1 MASLVQ
7 DQVRS
12 KPVGS
17 SVISMTSSATSTT
30 NCSAS
35 VVKTSPQLIQLPHN
49 LLRGTTSVKREDAVR
64 MYIERSM
71 LQQTTW
77 GHENVD
83 QTSVI
88 GKMPRTDA
96 DLDAFCAELN
106 LLRKVIMRR
115 GRCVIQDEM
124 IARACKMGW
133 RRRDGGVPKNR
144 VQIVE
149 AYEQQGQYDD
159 DRKAEVFEILFGMYR
174 QKERGWLTEAAEG
187 LATELGIRVVDEDR
201 EKLTKFD
208 LLTSRKE
215 IKRDWNNF
223 GGQDGILI
231 WGHFRL
237 NLASNSKKFG
247 IQFQQIRGG

>member
-1 MASLVQ
+1 
-7 DQVRS
+7 
-12 KPVGS
+12 
-17 SVISMTSSATSTT
+17 
-30 NCSAS
+30 
-35 VVKTSPQLIQLPHN
+35 
-49 LLRGTTSVKREDAVR
+49 
-64 MYIERSM
+64 M